1 MCTKKR
7 QKRTKNGTMDNLE
20 DKLINNNT
28 VEWTRFTN
36 EV

>member
-7 QKRTKNGTMDNLE
+7 QKRTKYETMDNLE